1 MRPIE
6 EPKLALLAKRSREIA
21 ELAHLLAEAAA
32 GHAERVQAEDPDR
45 SHPAARGATGHETVD
60 TRLVAVCPLEVP
72 PHSVGWRG
80 KVPPNFP
87 PHAPE

>member
-32 GHAERVQAEDPDR
+32 GHAERVQAEDPNR
-45 SHPAARGATGHETVD
+45 SHSCSTWRDWARDCGQP
-60 TRLVAVCPLEVP
+60 VAVCPLEAP
-72 PHSVGWRG
+72 PHSVVRWKRLHRRWGS
-80 KVPPNFP
+80 VF
-87 PHAPE
+87 